1 MTNLDNRS
9 EAALNL
15 IVALEEDQQV
25 SQTKLAKRLGIAVG
39 LVNILMK
46 RAVKSGAIK
55 IKQIPGR
62 RYSYYLTPN
71 GFAEKAMLVTHKS
84 CFPEHSNKTTTI
96 RSTLEIMGM

>member
-25 SQTKLAKRLGIAVG
+25 SQAKAKRLGIAVG

-46 RAVKSGAIK
+46 RALK
-55 IKQIPGR
+55 
-62 RYSYYLTPN
+62 
-71 GFAEKAMLVTHKS
+71 
-84 CFPEHSNKTTTI
+84 
-96 RSTLEIMGM
+96 

>member
-55 IKQIPGR
+55 MSK
-62 RYSYYLTPN
+62 S
-71 GFAEKAMLVTHKS
+71 LVDA
-84 CFPEHSNKTTTI
+84 I
-96 RSTLEIMGM
+96 LII